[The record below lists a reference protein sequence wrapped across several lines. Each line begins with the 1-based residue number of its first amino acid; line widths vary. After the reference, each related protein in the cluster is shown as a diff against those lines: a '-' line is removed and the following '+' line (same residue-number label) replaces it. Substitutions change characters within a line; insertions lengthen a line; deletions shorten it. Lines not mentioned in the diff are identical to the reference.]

1 VHPPR
6 RARAPRPWST
16 TKGADNGAAVCDA
29 RVFMGLS
36 RAHAFVSGVV
46 AVASLAALDVYNV
59 YNDAVA
65 SRPGQLA
72 DFIAR
77 TTTDSRDMFI
87 AFCTS

>member
-1 VHPPR
+1 MAR
-6 RARAPRPWST
+6 QCATRAHI
-16 TKGADNGAAVCDA
+16 
-29 RVFMGLS
+29 MGLS

-65 SRPGQLA
+65 SRPGQIA

-87 AFCTS
+87 AYCTS